1 MSAREFPLHCESVI
15 WLDAA
20 ADAAF
25 DYLDDFKKLSAH
37 METSSPM
44 MAGSR
49 MTIAIDELGG
59 REVGSRVRMQGR
71 MLGMSLSLEEVV
83 TERNPPHSKAWQ
95 TVDARLL
102 VIGQYR
108 LGFQIQP
115 DGARSR
121 LRVVIDYRLPDEGLA
136 RWLGRLFGGTY
147 ARWCTRRMA
156 RDAARHFS
164 GLTEAST

>member
-49 MTIAIDELGG
+49 MTIATDELGG
-59 REVGSRVRMQGR
+59 RAVGSRVRMQGR

-83 TERNPPHSKAWQ
+83 TERNPPHSKAWR
-95 TVDARLL
+95 TLGARLL

-108 LGFQIQP
+108 LGFRIEP
-115 DGARSR
+115 GGARSR
-121 LRVVIDYRLPDEGLA
+121 LRVFIDYQLPAEWPA
-136 RWLGRLFGGTY
+136 RWLGRLFGGLY
-147 ARWCTRRMA
+147 ARWCTARMA
-156 RDAARHFS
+156 HDAERHFAAKI
-164 GLTEAST
+164 GGPT